1 MCMCVRT
8 CMRRVASILFR
19 EVREGLLIRCHLRRK
34 GKSEP
39 CGFLEVSFRQ
49 LE

>member
-1 MCMCVRT
+1 MCVQG
-8 CMRRVASILFR
+8 VASLFFR

-39 CGFLEVSFRQ
+39 RGLLEVFFR
-49 LE
+49 